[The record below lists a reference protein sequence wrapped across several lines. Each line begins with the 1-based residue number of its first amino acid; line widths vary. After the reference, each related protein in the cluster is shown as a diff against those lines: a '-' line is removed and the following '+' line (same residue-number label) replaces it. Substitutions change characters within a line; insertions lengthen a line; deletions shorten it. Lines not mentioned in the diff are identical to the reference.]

1 MEKTGEDSFSTI
13 DFATERIK
21 PIWIGIGI
29 LFIVDLYYIATFFC
43 HQIEAVLMFVITI
56 VLTALNLYLTFFH
69 KKKLSLSQV
78 LSYKGSLKDLLEE
91 FRLDYEK

>member
-1 MEKTGEDSFSTI
+1 
-13 DFATERIK
+13 
-21 PIWIGIGI
+21 
-29 LFIVDLYYIATFFC
+29 
-43 HQIEAVLMFVITI
+43 MFVITI